1 MAGRAESRRCC
12 NHEPAGAI
20 RNRCCCRVSVE
31 GADMK
36 IKPESEWL
44 IDGLGAA
51 VLVLGTCAVVFIVSS
66 IVAIWKLP

>member
-1 MAGRAESRRCC
+1 MRSRL
-12 NHEPAGAI
+12 
-20 RNRCCCRVSVE
+20 E
-31 GADMK
+31 GAHMK
-36 IKPESEWL
+36 FKPESEWL